1 MPVYE
6 YECAECKTKETF
18 VRSVLDKDPG
28 YECQTCNL
36 PLSRV
41 YYPVGVTF
49 NGGGFYSTDNK
60 GK

>member
-1 MPVYE
+1 MPIYE
-6 YECAECKTKETF
+6 YECRECKTKETF
-18 VRSVLDKDPG
+18 VRSISDKDPG
-28 YECQTCNL
+28 YNCHTCNL
-36 PLSRV
+36 SLSRV